1 MNTKADQTILYHL
14 SFNTGP
20 IRLFMILS
28 GLKLEIKIPGMRLTR
43 KAPKCS
49 TILRK
54 EFGLSGK
61 PEKLYSQFLALLAK
75 HNVPLPGERHEGNAG
90 AA

>member
-1 MNTKADQTILYHL
+1 MNTKADQHIQYHL

-20 IRLFMILS
+20 IRLFTILS

-61 PEKLYSQFLALLAK
+61 PESLYQQFLALLVK
-75 HNVPLPGERHEGNAG
+75 HEVPLPGEYHKATAG
-90 AA
+90 EA

>member
-1 MNTKADQTILYHL
+1 MNTKADQHIEYHK

-20 IRLFMILS
+20 VRLFMLLS
-28 GLKLEIKIPGMRLTR
+28 GLKLEIKFPGMRMTR

-61 PEKLYSQFLALLAK
+61 PESLYQQFLALLVQ
-75 HNVPLPGERHEGNAG
+75 HDVPLPGEAHKATAG
-90 AA
+90 EA

>member
-1 MNTKADQTILYHL
+1 MNTKADQHIQYHL
-14 SFNTGP
+14 TIPTGHV
-20 IRLFMILS
+20 RLFMILS

-49 TILRK
+49 TILRQ

-61 PEKLYSQFLALLAK
+61 PQKLYDQFLALLVR
-75 HNVPLPGERHEGNAG
+75 HEVPLPSGYANPTAN
-90 AA
+90 

>member
-1 MNTKADQTILYHL
+1 MSKADEQIEYHKT
-14 SFNTGP
+14 FPTGHV
-20 IRLFMILS
+20 RLFTILS
-28 GLKLEIKIPGMRLTR
+28 GLKLEIKFPGMRLTR

-61 PEKLYSQFLALLAK
+61 PQELYNQFLALLVE
-75 HNVPLPGERHEGNAG
+75 HGVPLPGESTAEVN
-90 AA
+90 